1 MLNSRHDVNRQTLD
15 RQVRITD
22 KRDKDISKS
31 YADSHDNTRL
41 TDIAKVD
48 KILLKQ
54 GKKNKLSSPFEPF
67 FLQSD

>member
-1 MLNSRHDVNRQTLD
+1 MLNSRHDVIRQTLD

-31 YADSHDNTRL
+31 YADSHNNARL

-48 KILLKQ
+48 KVLLKQ
-54 GKKNKLSSPFEPF
+54 GKTNKLS
-67 FLQSD
+67 